1 MAVIVAVAVLVAAL
15 SVFTAGVVLVDGE
28 TVSGTASASPM
39 APFTPTE
46 KDHDPS
52 KRIPGVVTVD
62 YPGREH
68 VKAPQRV
75 AYDRS
80 PPFGGRHDGYWAACN
95 GVVYPTAVR
104 TENMVHSL
112 EHGAIW
118 IAYNPDRIS
127 GDALKKLQDRVDGK
141 PYTMMSPYPGLDKPI
156 SLQSWGHQ
164 LKLDSPDDQRIDQ
177 FLVAL
182 LGNPYTY
189 PEVGASCDALGPGYF
204 DPAAPPAFD
213 PAPPGPDAAPP
224 S

>member
-1 MAVIVAVAVLVAAL
+1 
-15 SVFTAGVVLVDGE
+15 
-28 TVSGTASASPM
+28 
-39 APFTPTE
+39 
-46 KDHDPS
+46 
-52 KRIPGVVTVD
+52 
-62 YPGREH
+62 
-68 VKAPQRV
+68 
-75 AYDRS
+75 
-80 PPFGGRHDGYWAACN
+80 
-95 GVVYPTAVR
+95 VYPTAVR

-127 GDALKKLQDRVDGK
+127 GDALKKLQDRVEGK

-224 S
+224 T